1 MAGVE
6 STHLAGKR
14 GRFEFVNFGA
24 KGSEKGRENRSG
36 FLSPST
42 NVFFFFFVSE
52 DLVSNCLFQIVFAV
66 CP

>member
-24 KGSEKGRENRSG
+24 KVSEKRRENRSG

-42 NVFFFFFVSE
+42 NVFFSCF
-52 DLVSNCLFQIVFAV
+52 
-66 CP
+66 

>member
-1 MAGVE
+1 VAGVE

-24 KGSEKGRENRSG
+24 KVSEKRRENRSG

-42 NVFFFFFVSE
+42 NVFFFPVSE
-52 DLVSNCLFQIVFAV
+52 DLVSNCFFQIVFGV
-66 CP
+66 YP

>member
-36 FLSPST
+36 FFSPST
-42 NVFFFFFVSE
+42 NVFFFVSD
-52 DLVSNCLFQIVFAV
+52 DLVSKFFLQIVFAV

>member
-1 MAGVE
+1 MAGME

-42 NVFFFFFVSE
+42 NVFFLFAFVSE
-52 DLVSNCLFQIVFAV
+52 EFVSNCS
-66 CP
+66 

>member
-24 KGSEKGRENRSG
+24 KVSEKRRENRSG

-42 NVFFFFFVSE
+42 NVF
-52 DLVSNCLFQIVFAV
+52 LFLFLRIW
-66 CP
+66 

>member
-42 NVFFFFFVSE
+42 NVFLFFFVSDE
-52 DLVSNCLFQIVFAV
+52 LVSNCFFQIEFAV
-66 CP
+66 YP